1 MVNTDFANQDLQGR
15 SFEGKHLPYATFTY
29 SDLQGV
35 SLKRARLFRA
45 NFEYADLRGANLNG
59 AHLEWANFNGADL
72 RNASF
77 IEANLRH
84 AFGFDGA
91 NLKGT
96 KFDDDFEPLKSASV
110 YDGSAWAG
118 LPSLGKRR

>member
-1 MVNTDFANQDLQGR
+1 M
-15 SFEGKHLPYATFTY
+15 
-29 SDLQGV
+29 
-35 SLKRARLFRA
+35 SLKRARLSRA

-59 AHLEWANFNGADL
+59 AHLERVNFNGADL

-77 IEANLRH
+77 IGANLLH

-91 NLKGT
+91 NLKGA
-96 KFDDDFEPLKSASV
+96 KFDDDFEPLKPASA
-110 YDGSAWAG
+110 YDGSAWVG